1 MTDSIIH
8 GDCVEAMQ
16 RLPEGSAG
24 FILTDPPYLVNYRDR
39 HGRRVRNDDTAA
51 WLKPA
56 YREMFRVLR
65 PDAFCVT
72 FYGYTK
78 IDLFMDAWKS
88 AGFRVAG
95 HFVFPKKYTSSSY
108 HTQYRHEQAY
118 LLAKGWPAK
127 HARPP
132 PDVIYWTC
140 TGNKLH
146 PTQKPLGIL
155 KPLIEAFSQPG
166 DTVLDPFCGSGST
179 LAAARELGRN
189 FIGIELDPDHHA
201 TAQLRLAAS
210 NLISES
216 AG

>member
-1 MTDSIIH
+1 
-8 GDCVEAMQ
+8 
-16 RLPEGSAG
+16 
-24 FILTDPPYLVNYRDR
+24 
-39 HGRRVRNDDTAA
+39 
-51 WLKPA
+51 
-56 YREMFRVLR
+56 MFRVLR

-118 LLAKGWPAK
+118 LLAKGWPQK
-127 HARPP
+127 PRDPP
-132 PDVIYWTC
+132 PDVIYWTY

-179 LAAARELGRN
+179 LVGRPRA
-189 FIGIELDPDHHA
+189 GP
-201 TAQLRLAAS
+201 QLYRHRTRSRPSRHRAAS
-210 NLISES
+210 SCGVKSHFEISWLISL
-216 AG
+216 